1 LFKYRSNTLC
11 ETHDLLDCKCCI
23 TKVEKEDGEE
33 VRGVSPSFTIGFHVR
48 GQRYACRKHS
58 SKRTNA
64 WYVLAQDDGFIDD
77 DDADQIEPGYIVR
90 RVKKKDFSGEELEG
104 WDHYPS
110 VEYVQVL
117 LLLRPPTADTLSG
130 GFPL

>member
-1 LFKYRSNTLC
+1 MCAVSGMPGDHHRETLIAAHRC
-11 ETHDLLDCKCCI
+11 M
-23 TKVEKEDGEE
+23 
-33 VRGVSPSFTIGFHVR
+33 VR
-48 GQRYACRKHS
+48 
-58 SKRTNA
+58 
-64 WYVLAQDDGFIDD
+64 WQDDGFIDD

-117 LLLRPPTADTLSG
+117 SSVDLTPADEYSFGQVSSFSWLSFGYIVRAGRDAEARSARDDHIHLRQG
-130 GFPL
+130 K

>member
-1 LFKYRSNTLC
+1 M
-11 ETHDLLDCKCCI
+11 
-23 TKVEKEDGEE
+23 
-33 VRGVSPSFTIGFHVR
+33 R
-48 GQRYACRKHS
+48 GQRFPACREHS
-58 SKRTNA
+58 SKRTGA
-64 WYVLAQDDGFIDD
+64 CYVLAQDDGFIDD

-117 LLLRPPTADTLSG
+117 LLYYDDLPLLILVFLEGFLFNVLFAGRDAEARSARDDHIHLRQG
-130 GFPL
+130 K

>member
-1 LFKYRSNTLC
+1 
-11 ETHDLLDCKCCI
+11 
-23 TKVEKEDGEE
+23 V
-33 VRGVSPSFTIGFHVR
+33 
-48 GQRYACRKHS
+48 
-58 SKRTNA
+58 
-64 WYVLAQDDGFIDD
+64 QDDGFIDD

-117 LLLRPPTADTLSG
+117 PNCYSCREE
-130 GFPL
+130 GFLFDRRTCSQDEMLKRAVQETITFIFAKENEEPGAAEATVPVEEEAVEEEDEEEEEEEEE